1 MGNWSEL
8 HSEKKYIL
16 HTWKIGTLTRTLTLY
31 HHFLQH
37 SQNFGRL
44 GIPNRRIDTHLVD
57 DISEEGIYHSWVK
70 IRTYVKMSWNS
81 DGNHLKSDLRHGSDQ
96 TDGTSLKKLVNIHY
110 SQCKTETLTVECI
123 T

>member
-1 MGNWSEL
+1 M
-8 HSEKKYIL
+8 KKSGQL
-16 HTWKIGTLTRTLTLY
+16 VRVAFGKEVHTTCKIGTLTRTLTLY

-81 DGNHLKSDLRHGSDQ
+81 DGNHLKSDLRVRSEGWNEPE
-96 TDGTSLKKLVNIHY
+96 KI
-110 SQCKTETLTVECI
+110 SQHPLFTMQNRNFNC
-123 T
+123 